1 MLKTK
6 AFIFLIVLF
15 SFASEKSHEYY
26 LSTTSVKWVP
36 EKQQLQLISRFFL
49 EDIEAYMQNKQNKEV
64 VFFPDSHPEETD
76 AFIEAF
82 FLNNIRLEINDS
94 IHEINYLG
102 REYQDDLLLVYA
114 EVTALSFAITKFN
127 LKSTFLL
134 DFIESQQ
141 NIIHIK
147 TPEKEKSF
155 ILRNKINSLEFIL
168 K

>member
-6 AFIFLIVLF
+6 ALIFLILLF
-15 SFASEKSHEYY
+15 SFASKKSHEYY

-49 EDIEAYMQNKQNKEV
+49 EDVEAYMQNRQNKKV

-82 FLNNIRLEINDS
+82 FLDNIKLEINDS
-94 IHEINYLG
+94 SHDINYLG
-102 REYQDDLLLVYA
+102 RAYQDELLIIYA
-114 EVTALSFAITKFN
+114 EVTDLFAITKLK

-147 TPEKEKSF
+147 TPERDKSF
-155 ILRNKINSLEFIL
+155 LLKNKINSLEFIL
-168 K
+168 N